1 MKIAIPQNSYS
12 DDERQHRDIYEI
24 AKIVKY
30 TFQRPLFWTKKMH
43 ILYDF

>member
-24 AKIVKY
+24 AKIV
-30 TFQRPLFWTKKMH
+30 TLFRGHYFGLKKIH